1 MLMKRKRLQAWQYLI
16 GVFAVFW
23 LIFAFVLIAI
33 SQFPFIIISMA
44 LTTVAIL
51 SGLVV
56 ALAWA
61 YTHDW

>member
-1 MLMKRKRLQAWQYLI
+1 MKRRRLEAWQYLI
-16 GVFAVFW
+16 GIFAIFW
-23 LIFAFVLIAI
+23 LVFAFVLIAI

-61 YTHDW
+61 YTHNW

>member
-1 MLMKRKRLQAWQYLI
+1 MKRKRLQAWQYLI
-16 GVFAVFW
+16 GIFAIFW

-33 SQFPFIIISMA
+33 SQFPFVVISMA

-56 ALAWA
+56 LLAWA
-61 YTHDW
+61 FQNNW